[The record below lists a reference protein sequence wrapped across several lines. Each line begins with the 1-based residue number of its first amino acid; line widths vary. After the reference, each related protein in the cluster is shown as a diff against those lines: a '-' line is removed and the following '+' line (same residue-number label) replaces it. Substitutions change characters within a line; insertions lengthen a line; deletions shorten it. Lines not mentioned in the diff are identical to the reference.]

1 MRGPPRRLLAAHASA
16 AKQRRT
22 PRRLHTGASA
32 AALGALRDGPLR
44 RLGADCTAWWAG
56 LPDERKWRR
65 EAGEALLRAR
75 LLHPPEL
82 DAHLSQ
88 ARRRAPAP
96 ARASGL
102 QALAAALCGPHRW
115 HRLPGEACSA
125 AVVVGYPPDQLSS
138 ARRGSHHWLIGQVA
152 GAAACTSTE
161 APYWAML
168 WVAVRQV
175 LGSGQL
181 GHLAVDFAVHLVRA
195 CVLAEPVLGAPDL
208 PATLETLGKVAYS
221 LPAPA
226 GLQLQ
231 ALVLEARRAKCVPP
245 PARATRSARHARACP
260 RLELLE
266 QNLIGLPERSSM

>member
-1 MRGPPRRLLAAHASA
+1 
-16 AKQRRT
+16 
-22 PRRLHTGASA
+22 
-32 AALGALRDGPLR
+32 
-44 RLGADCTAWWAG
+44 
-56 LPDERKWRR
+56 
-65 EAGEALLRAR
+65 
-75 LLHPPEL
+75 
-82 DAHLSQ
+82 
-88 ARRRAPAP
+88 
-96 ARASGL
+96 
-102 QALAAALCGPHRW
+102 
-115 HRLPGEACSA
+115 
-125 AVVVGYPPDQLSS
+125 
-138 ARRGSHHWLIGQVA
+138 
-152 GAAACTSTE
+152 
-161 APYWAML
+161 ML